1 MLMFTMVL
9 VTIITTHNN
18 ANCRPP
24 VCCVPPAGDRGTGCL
39 RILSPGI
46 RFTDQLGCELWWG
59 IREILTKCLISMSV
73 SHSGVM
79 LKVVVKAF
87 DVLIFLPGWWCCCP
101 LCLPQASSHWLCTG
115 LRHRPAR
122 PPSSSSLSGSSTPPD
137 HLGDIVSEVDGV
149 SWDRR
154 AAIFGGQH
162 CWEGEEVEQKFARM
176 LTDTWERGGG
186 WGEAGRIRS

>member
-1 MLMFTMVL
+1 MCHQIIAMLMLTMVL
-9 VTIITTHNN
+9 VFS
-18 ANCRPP
+18 PP

-46 RFTDQLGCELWWG
+46 RFTDQLGCELLWEK
-59 IREILTKCLISMSV
+59 RFFSLL
-73 SHSGVM
+73 
-79 LKVVVKAF
+79 L
-87 DVLIFLPGWWCCCP
+87 DVLTIALLGWWCCCL

-122 PPSSSSLSGSSTPPD
+122 PTSSLTSPSGSSTPPV

-162 CWEGEEVEQKFARM
+162 CWEGEEVDLKFARM